1 VSPTGDE
8 VWRGDPDA
16 LSDTRLVCTAGRATM
31 VVCQDCQCI
40 QMLRTKSADARYV
53 EVRLANLHLE
63 RQGRTILD
71 HVNWTIRPGEHWVL
85 AGGNGAGK
93 TQLLKL
99 IAGAVW
105 PTPTGREVRQYRWRR
120 ELWPSPFEVQH
131 EIGYVGPERQDKY
144 ERYGW
149 NHTVEQVVGT
159 GLYRTDIPLNPLT
172 PEDRRRIGA
181 VLGRLAI
188 GQLAGRRFLTL
199 SYGERRLALLARTL
213 ASRPKLLLLDELL
226 NGLDE
231 INHGRALRW
240 LEHTRR
246 SRMPWVLASHR
257 IEDVPAGATHA
268 LVLEKGRIVYRG
280 KLHRAPLQRWLNT
293 DHDEPDVVAPP
304 SDERRRQR
312 GHHPQGTRRLPAQ
325 RGSGGRRRGAEFLVR
340 LTNADVHLDEHQA
353 LRGISLEVHPGEC
366 WVVHGR
372 NGSGKTTLL
381 RTLYGDHGVAV
392 GGRIERAGIEPGVP
406 LEEFKR
412 RVGLVAPHL
421 QADHPQ
427 QLTVAEVVQSGRHSS
442 IGLND
447 PPTAAD
453 RTAARRSLAFF
464 GLSELAKRTLREL
477 SYGQLRRV
485 LFARAWVCYPD
496 LLLLDEPFA
505 GVDGPT
511 RRSLRNHIEAMVA
524 DGTAVVMTTHHRPEW
539 PECVTHELEL
549 AGGEA
554 RYSGPVRSTGGRAS
568 GGVR

>member
-1 VSPTGDE
+1 MP
-8 VWRGDPDA
+8 
-16 LSDTRLVCTAGRATM
+16 
-31 VVCQDCQCI
+31 Q
-40 QMLRTKSADARYV
+40 TKSADARYV
-53 EVRLANLHLE
+53 QVRLANVHLE
-63 RQGRTILD
+63 REGRTILD
-71 HVNWTIRPGEHWVL
+71 DVNWTICPGEHWVL

-120 ELWPSPFEVQH
+120 ELWPSPFEVQD

-149 NHTVEQVVGT
+149 NHTVEQIVGT

-172 PEDRRRIGA
+172 AADRRRIGA

-188 GQLAGRRFLTL
+188 EQLADRRFLTL
-199 SYGERRLALLARTL
+199 SYGERRLVLLARTL

-231 INHGRALRW
+231 INHGRAVRW

-257 IEDVPAGATHA
+257 IEDVPASVTHA
-268 LVLEKGRIVYRG
+268 LVLERGRLVYRG
-280 KLHRAPLQRWLNT
+280 KLRHATVLRRWLNSA
-293 DHDEPDVVAPP
+293 HDEVDPAPALP
-304 SDERRRQR
+304 RGRRRRRQ
-312 GHHPQGTRRLPAQ
+312 G
-325 RGSGGRRRGAEFLVR
+325 FLVR
-340 LTNADVHLDEHQA
+340 LTNADVHLDEHRA

-406 LEEFKR
+406 LQEFKQ
-412 RVGLVAPHL
+412 RVGFVAPHL

-427 QLTVAEVVQSGRHSS
+427 HLTVAEVVQSGRHSS

-453 RTAARRSLAFF
+453 RAAARRSLAFF
-464 GLSELAKRTLREL
+464 GLSELAMRTLREL

-485 LFARAWVCYPD
+485 LFARAWVRHPD

-511 RRSLRNHIEAMVA
+511 RRSLRSHVEAMFA

-539 PECVTHELEL
+539 PGGVTHELEL

-554 RYSGPVRSTGGRAS
+554 RYCGPVRSRK
-568 GGVR
+568 